1 MMRLNDTSGWADG
14 ELDAPND
21 ESLAQSGR
29 PQPRDGK
36 LSATDGP
43 FAETKEGLG
52 GSILLDET
60 PEPGRTRGRRRPRHP
75 GRAYQTTCAVC
86 GLRLAAGGSV
96 LFQGEHL
103 VHATCWRA
111 EPEAVPRPAGMTM
124 DVSSRRSVVLPV
136 VVVLTLLLGSTASAV
151 TDRVA
156 GEALEACQ
164 LAAQYRL
171 LAPATAQWASMAQ
184 SVVEDGAGGTV
195 IVQTF
200 VDAQNRFGALIRNGV
215 TCTVYDGKVR
225 EVRLWR
231 P

>member
-1 MMRLNDTSGWADG
+1 MRT
-14 ELDAPND
+14 
-21 ESLAQSGR
+21 
-29 PQPRDGK
+29 
-36 LSATDGP
+36 
-43 FAETKEGLG
+43 
-52 GSILLDET
+52 
-60 PEPGRTRGRRRPRHP
+60 
-75 GRAYQTTCAVC
+75 
-86 GLRLAAGGSV
+86 
-96 LFQGEHL
+96 
-103 VHATCWRA
+103 
-111 EPEAVPRPAGMTM
+111 
-124 DVSSRRSVVLPV
+124 SSRRSVVFPIS
-136 VVVLTLLLGSTASAV
+136 VLLTFLLGSAASAV

-225 EVRLWR
+225 EIRLWR
-231 P
+231 S